1 MSRPTTNP
9 PSHKPHA
16 AQTINEHIQ
25 RQLNNSMYQQHDQ
38 MMIQPG
44 RRPSLLPNNT
54 ELRFS
59 SQNQEAAAAAI
70 VSGLASQTQPQM
82 YNSTDAAKA
91 AAIAATNSYLS
102 QYRGNPRRSVH
113 AQEPQS
119 PLNFNP
125 ATIATVIS
133 SLSSMGI
140 NPNHPHYTQIIQQH
154 LQQFLPKGDA
164 VKKEQPSTPQ
174 PPPQPTGQSSAG
186 LPQMLS
192 KNTGPNQANCYVP
205 QVEAISPTPE
215 DQKENSSL
223 QEFKEKLMHDI
234 ERVDKDIAS
243 TQYQFDLLR
252 KKQLEIEH
260 ERFNQNDVDDL
271 TINNLTLVEKIY
283 IENKVL
289 KFYFVSAYF
298 FTLRLI
304 CIWKNFHKLIINK
317 LKTAKFLLDF
327 IYFVQMKTFFSWFFD
342 N

>member
-1 MSRPTTNP
+1 MSRPTTNQ
-9 PSHKPHA
+9 PSHKPSA
-16 AQTINEHIQ
+16 PQTINEHIQ
-25 RQLNNSMYQQHDQ
+25 RQLNNSMYQQQHDQ
-38 MMIQPG
+38 MMIQSG
-44 RRPSLLPNNT
+44 RKPSLLPTNA

-59 SQNQEAAAAAI
+59 SLSQEAATAALA
-70 VSGLASQTQPQM
+70 SGLASQAQSQI

-102 QYRGNPRRSVH
+102 QYRGNPRRTVH
-113 AQEPQS
+113 SQEPQS

-125 ATIATVIS
+125 SNIATVIA

-140 NPNHPHYTQIIQQH
+140 NPNHPHFTQIIQQH
-154 LQQFLPKGDA
+154 LQQFLPKTDPI
-164 VKKEQPSTPQ
+164 KKEQPSTPQ
-174 PPPQPTGQSSAG
+174 PVLQSTGHSSTG

-192 KNTGPNQANCYVP
+192 KNTGQNQANCYVP

-215 DQKENSSL
+215 DQKENSNL

-260 ERFNQNDVDDL
+260 ERFNQNEVDDL
-271 TINNLTLVEKIY
+271 AISNLTLIEKIY

-289 KFYFVSAYF
+289 FAIF
-298 FTLRLI
+298 F
-304 CIWKNFHKLIINK
+304 NFKLIYI
-317 LKTAKFLLDF
+317 
-327 IYFVQMKTFFSWFFD
+327 
-342 N
+342 